1 MHGKKDLNKI
11 KSFLPI
17 WYNKMKN
24 TEELKNKMKK
34 TKILEQNAEH
44 WFYNLGMDF
53 PGKPWIPEVKM
64 GKTGLQKAQG
74 CRF

>member
-11 KSFLPI
+11 RSFLPI

-34 TKILEQNAEH
+34 TKILEQNAGH

-53 PGKPWIPEVKM
+53 PGKP
-64 GKTGLQKAQG
+64 
-74 CRF
+74 

>member
-1 MHGKKDLNKI
+1 MEKKDLNKI

-34 TKILEQNAEH
+34 
-44 WFYNLGMDF
+44 
-53 PGKPWIPEVKM
+53 
-64 GKTGLQKAQG
+64 QKY
-74 CRF
+74 